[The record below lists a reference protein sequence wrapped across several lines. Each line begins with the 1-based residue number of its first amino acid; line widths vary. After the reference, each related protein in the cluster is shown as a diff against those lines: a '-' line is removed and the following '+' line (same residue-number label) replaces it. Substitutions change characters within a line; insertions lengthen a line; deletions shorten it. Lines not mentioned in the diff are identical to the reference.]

1 MKKIHRTNLII
12 ILFSIL
18 ALAVTAYSKYGNTQ
32 STLAAVITLGLGGI
46 TAIISYFARVRDEV
60 KALGIILVTAICAI
74 IYSGVV
80 GGSSA
85 AFVALYLALGMSTTY
100 FNKRIILWFSVPVSV
115 MLTAAAIINPTVIEG
130 SDAPTIRGALIKC
143 ILYIFTAII
152 LYTATRRGEGI
163 CSEVEKAADEAIRSK
178 EQSDH
183 IADQLVRSLEQG
195 LENMGSITTSAEQVN
210 TSSEQMQ
217 DAVESMTGSVVHVNE
232 VVRDAAAVMEENANL
247 SQELNQRFFKMDGAM
262 KEGSREAEE
271 VRESLNRMEASVSSA
286 NDAAKELLSEM
297 DLIKDILN
305 QINAIASQ
313 TSLLSLN
320 ASIEAARAG
329 EHGRGFAVVA
339 EEIRNLSEDS
349 RKSSGSIQD
358 IIAKLEKQVEV
369 VSGKITLGANE
380 AKAGLDKMEALVFAL
395 SNITDNAEQV
405 RDVVH
410 KESDMIEQVGK
421 GFAEIGE
428 EIETLVGVSEENQA
442 MITTISETID
452 YQTRSIGKVSGELHK
467 INDLAVVLK
476 AEGKA
481 VPNNNL

>member
-1 MKKIHRTNLII
+1 
-12 ILFSIL
+12 
-18 ALAVTAYSKYGNTQ
+18 
-32 STLAAVITLGLGGI
+32 
-46 TAIISYFARVRDEV
+46 
-60 KALGIILVTAICAI
+60 
-74 IYSGVV
+74 
-80 GGSSA
+80 
-85 AFVALYLALGMSTTY
+85 
-100 FNKRIILWFSVPVSV
+100 
-115 MLTAAAIINPTVIEG
+115 
-130 SDAPTIRGALIKC
+130 
-143 ILYIFTAII
+143 
-152 LYTATRRGEGI
+152 
-163 CSEVEKAADEAIRSK
+163 
-178 EQSDH
+178 
-183 IADQLVRSLEQG
+183 
-195 LENMGSITTSAEQVN
+195 
-210 TSSEQMQ
+210 
-217 DAVESMTGSVVHVNE
+217 
-232 VVRDAAAVMEENANL
+232 VMEENANL

-262 KEGSREAEE
+262 KEGNKEAEE